1 MTLIEPVKPQID
13 KSSATKKYSTGLRLW
28 HWLNAIVIS
37 GSLITVLINST
48 ILKSRQ
54 RAPLVQSELN
64 KNGGNVTLD
73 QARAAVHVL
82 SDKVWDVHM
91 YFGYGLV
98 ALFIFRLIAEFF
110 QLADQRFTKKL
121 KKALQQFKT
130 IKQERETAKHALV
143 VKAIYIVFY
152 LLLVIMV
159 ITGLCLAFDDGLAFP
174 QAVQHDIKEIHGF
187 CMYPILAFIVI
198 HLAGVLLAER
208 KDGKGIVSDMI
219 NGG

>member
-1 MTLIEPVKPQID
+1 MTLIEPVKQQID
-13 KSSATKKYSTGLRLW
+13 NPEIAKKHSAPLRWW
-28 HWLNAIVIS
+28 HWLNALVIS

-54 RAPLVQSELN
+54 RAPLVQAEMN

-82 SDKVWDVHM
+82 SDKVWDVHV

-98 ALFIFRLIAEFF
+98 ALFIFRLVAEFF
-110 QLADQRFTKKL
+110 QLADQKFIRQFKKTRH
-121 KKALQQFKT
+121 AFKT
-130 IKQERETAKHALV
+130 IKQEREKAKHELV
-143 VKAIYIVFY
+143 VKSIYIVFY
-152 LLLVIMV
+152 LLLAIMV
-159 ITGLCLAFDDGLAFP
+159 ITGLCLAFDDSLNFP
-174 QAVQHDIKEIHGF
+174 KGIQNSIKDIHGF